1 MAMLVVEGSLT
12 ILNFLV
18 EIMDIVVVYRYQG
31 GHAASHFR
39 TTNHTYA
46 LQLGSNRV
54 WDYAGDNF
62 VHRLLQSKSDGKLVA
77 TEDRSG
83 NGDEKIDS
91 MQLEFTYML
100 TSQLEAQR
108 RFYEDRLMRLE
119 NVIEKDNKSF
129 KDKMDELLE
138 KFSTV
143 EVKLQTV
150 TKEKV
155 QIEKKYAH
163 VNAK

>member
-1 MAMLVVEGSLT
+1 M
-12 ILNFLV
+12 
-18 EIMDIVVVYRYQG
+18 
-31 GHAASHFR
+31 
-39 TTNHTYA
+39 
-46 LQLGSNRV
+46 
-54 WDYAGDNF
+54 
-62 VHRLLQSKSDGKLVA
+62 HRLLQSKSDGKLVA

-83 NGDEKIDS
+83 GGDEKIDS

-100 TSQLEAQR
+100 TSQLDAQR

-129 KDKMDELLE
+129 KQKMDDLTE
-138 KFSTV
+138 KFSAV
-143 EVKLQTV
+143 ETKLQTV
-150 TKEKV
+150 TKEKG